1 VIPYRLSFCGFL
13 LVISSS
19 LFGQSRLMEMSLGAQ
34 YQRLN
39 GISGTLSS
47 AGSDTLANLMTLWA
61 EDFNREYPNV
71 IIQIQAAGSS
81 TAPPALV
88 EQTASLGPMSR
99 RMKEIELQAFES
111 RYGYPPTAIPVALD
125 ALAVYVHKDNPLQ
138 GLTIAELDAIFSS
151 TRRCGQTKAL
161 ETWADLGLPKP
172 WGQHKIR
179 MFGRNSVSGTYGFFK
194 QIALCNGDF
203 RNSVGEQ
210 PGSGSVVQA
219 ISGSLNGVGYSGIG
233 YRTSSV
239 RAVPIALDKN
249 SPYIDANAV
258 NAMSGDYPLARF
270 LLIYINRRPNQE
282 LPPLEREFIRF
293 VLSRT
298 GQESVLKDGY
308 IPLPSLVIDST
319 LESLDIQ

>member
-1 VIPYRLSFCGFL
+1 
-13 LVISSS
+13 
-19 LFGQSRLMEMSLGAQ
+19 MEMNLGAQ

-61 EDFNREYPNV
+61 QDFNREYPNV

-161 ETWADLGLPKP
+161 ETWADLGLPEP
-172 WGQHKIR
+172 WGQQKIQ

-194 QIALCNGDF
+194 QIALCKGDF

-239 RAVPIALDKN
+239 RAVPIALNKN
-249 SPYIDANAV
+249 SPYVEPNAV
-258 NAMSGDYPLARF
+258 NSMSGDYPLARF

>member
-1 VIPYRLSFCGFL
+1 MSNYRFIFSGFL
-13 LVISSS
+13 LAISSA
-19 LFGQSRLMEMSLGAQ
+19 LYAQPRPMEMRLGAQ
-34 YQRLN
+34 YQHVN

-47 AGSDTLANLMTLWA
+47 VGSDTLANLMTLWA

-71 IIQIQAAGSS
+71 ITQIQAAGSS
-81 TAPPALV
+81 TAPPALI

-99 RMKEIELQAFES
+99 RMKDVELQAFES

-125 ALAVYVHKDNPLQ
+125 ALAVYVHKDNPLP

-151 TRRCGQTKAL
+151 TRRCGQAKAL

-172 WGQHKIR
+172 WGQKKIQ

-194 QIALCNGDF
+194 QVALCNGDF

-239 RAVPIALDKN
+239 RPVPIALDKN
-249 SPYIDANAV
+249 SPYIEANAV
-258 NAMSGDYPLARF
+258 NSMSGDYPLARF

-282 LPPLEREFIRF
+282 LPALEREFIRF
-293 VLSRT
+293 ILSRT

-308 IPLPSLVIDST
+308 IPLPAAVIAST
-319 LESLDIQ
+319 LDSLGIQ